1 MGIWVYT
8 SKDPIYRYDSSV
20 ETLHGNLQQGFR
32 EFLAIAQACIQS
44 LRHVS
49 SPRLTWMKWRR
60 HLDTIP
66 TNTLLFCTIRLR
78 RPALQQQQKVNDSNL
93 LICPARKISCNRTG
107 SRTSKLRLEWYPCY
121 ATHLH
126 KWSSASSQKAPLI
139 VVNLSCI
146 ASSHIPKSMFA
157 ASILLKVADARRQ
170 PAYLQP
176 I

>member
-1 MGIWVYT
+1 MGFGSTLPKIQYIAMIAVWKRCT
-8 SKDPIYRYDSSV
+8 ETCSRGFGSSW
-20 ETLHGNLQQGFR
+20 
-32 EFLAIAQACIQS
+32 QS

-49 SPRLTWMKWRR
+49 SSRLTWMKWRR
-60 HLDTIP
+60 HLDIIP